1 MNFIGMLT
9 KKKGRGSG
17 YAEIEIEVE
26 LVTSGTVVSVLSRK
40 EYSKA
45 FFNLKVVVEALG
57 WLLSE
62 VFA

>member
-17 YAEIEIEVE
+17 YAKIEIEVE

>member
-1 MNFIGMLT
+1 MLT

-17 YAEIEIEVE
+17 YAEIEIEVD

-57 WLLSE
+57 
-62 VFA
+62 